1 MKRIFK
7 YLFIVIMF
15 VPFIAEC
22 SVKVN
27 YEDAIYGANN
37 YVQQFRNYK
46 WYIDYKNGEKYVYDG
61 SNFSSLDVFKYGG
74 LLNKAEYDITTD
86 KTKNYLKI
94 ARSYW
99 TLTSSGDKVY
109 TLDNGTYALTDK
121 SLRTAGARVTE
132 YVLHGVKVTGQGSY
146 TDPWMFEKPSFY
158 VNVESVKTEI
168 IRSSDNKDVE
178 DMSVALY
185 GDAIK
190 YTIRLKNTNSN
201 NSVVNVRDTGIM
213 NSLGDLVKV
222 KNSISS
228 VKIGNTTLSSSD
240 AIKAVEALVSK
251 KGYTFTLG
259 SNQVIEIVYGVDVYG
274 NAGDTVTSKIE
285 YSMDEMEA
293 EPYDEVNV
301 SVEKN
306 ITYNE
311 ISEIGVNVV
320 LALDNSSSMEGTK
333 MLSLRSA
340 VAQFLDIVYEDDEM
354 VGNEVCVVVMPN
366 SKTETAWST
375 CSKNKV
381 ALIQD
386 AYAKLDAS
394 GSWTPFTG
402 TFEKA
407 RDVITSLKLKNKQ
420 NSNFVLFL
428 SDGSPNPND
437 PSAYLPVA
445 KQLRAVSTFFTIGF
459 ETSDNASTKLKNI
472 ATTENEPNYPGDLC
486 LWCPPGNDCI
496 TYPVNYRKM
505 CYADATSGNI
515 REIFKNIAKKMNE
528 KFKVTTRGVIAISRN
543 LDKTKNITIEVT
555 PKSGS
560 AYTIKKTYQEALD
573 ESYVLN
579 KGSRYEINIKK
590 FNSTDKINITYFL
603 ERNN

>member
-15 VPFIAEC
+15 VPFIVVG

-61 SNFSSLDVFKYGG
+61 SNFSSLDDFKYGG
-74 LLNKAEYDITTD
+74 LLNKKEYDITTD
-86 KTKNYLKI
+86 KTKNYLMI

-168 IRSSDNKDVE
+168 IRNSDNKDVE

-185 GDAIK
+185 GDTIK

-320 LALDNSSSMEGTK
+320 LALDNSSSMAGTRIT
-333 MLSLRSA
+333 SLKSA
-340 VAQFLDIVYEDDEM
+340 VQEFLDIVFDDDGGT
-354 VGNEVCVVVMPN
+354 GNEVCIVVMPN
-366 SKTETAWST
+366 SKTETAWSVCGKT
-375 CSKNKV
+375 KTE
-381 ALIQD
+381 LEG

-394 GSWTPFTG
+394 GSWTPFTP
-402 TFEKA
+402 TFEKT
-407 RDVITSLKLKNKQ
+407 RDVIKSLKSKNVQ

-437 PSAYLPVA
+437 PTAYNPVA
-445 KQLRAVSTFFTIGF
+445 TQIKDVAAFFTIGF
-459 ETSDNASTKLKNI
+459 QTSDNASTKLKNL
-472 ATTENEPNYPGDLC
+472 ATVETDKNYPGDLC
-486 LWCPPGNDCI
+486 LWCPPNNDCI
-496 TYPVNYRKM
+496 TYPVNYKKM
-505 CYADATSGNI
+505 CYADADTENI
-515 REIFKNIAKKMNE
+515 TEIFKNIAKKMNE

-590 FNSTDKINITYFL
+590 FNATDKINITYFL

>member
-1 MKRIFK
+1 MKKVFKVIFIIMM
-7 YLFIVIMF
+7 FIPIIVLG
-15 VPFIAEC
+15 

-27 YEDAIYGANN
+27 YNDAIYGANN

-46 WYIDYKNGEKYVYDG
+46 WYIDYKNGNKYVYDG
-61 SNFSSLDVFKYGG
+61 SNFSSLDDFKYGG
-74 LLNKAEYDITTD
+74 LLNKMEYDITTE

-94 ARSYW
+94 ARTYW
-99 TLTSSGDKVY
+99 TITSSGDKVY

-132 YVLHGVKVTGQGSY
+132 YVLHGVRVTGQGSY

-158 VNVESVKTEI
+158 VNVESVKTEV
-168 IRSSDNKDVE
+168 IRNSDNKGIE
-178 DMSVALY
+178 DMSIALY
-185 GDAIK
+185 GDTIK
-190 YTIRLKNTNSN
+190 YTVVLKNTNSN
-201 NSVVNVRDTGIM
+201 NSVINVRDSGILK
-213 NSLGDLVKV
+213 SLGDVV
-222 KNSISS
+222 SINNSVSS

-240 AIKAVEALVSK
+240 AQNVIKKLISK
-251 KGYTFTLG
+251 GGYTFTLG
-259 SNQVIEIVYGVDVYG
+259 SNQTIELVYGVQVFG
-274 NAGDTVTSKIE
+274 NAGDTVTSQIE
-285 YSMDEMEA
+285 YTMDEMEA
-293 EPYDEVNV
+293 EPYEEVNM
-301 SVEKN
+301 SIEKN

-320 LALDNSSSMEGTK
+320 LALDNSNSMKGTK
-333 MLSLRSA
+333 MRSLRSA
-340 VAQFLDIVYEDDEM
+340 VAQFLDIVYDDDGM
-354 VGNEVCVVVMPN
+354 VGNNVCIVVMPN
-366 SKTETAWST
+366 SKTEDAWSM
-375 CSKNKV
+375 CSKNKL
-381 ALIQD
+381 ALIQSSYD
-386 AYAKLDAS
+386 KLDAS
-394 GSWTPFTG
+394 GSWTPFTA

-407 RDVITSLKLKNKQ
+407 GVLIAGLKYKYKQ

-437 PSAYLPVA
+437 SSAYLPEA
-445 KQLRAVSTFFTIGF
+445 KRLRAISTFFTIGF
-459 ETSDNASTKLKNI
+459 ETSDNASTTLKNI
-472 ATTENEPNYPGDLC
+472 ATHENEPNYLGDLC

-496 TYPVNYRKM
+496 TYPVNYKKI
-505 CYADATSGNI
+505 CYAKATSGNI

-528 KFKVTTRGVIAISRN
+528 KSKLTTRGVIAISRN

-560 AYTIKKTYQEALD
+560 AYTVKKTYQEALD